1 MAKPWSQS
9 VASLESIFAVLSDHD
24 HPFVLI
30 GKYALRWMGVQVI
43 PGEIMD
49 ILVRTSQAASICQ
62 ALAQTGEWL
71 EVDESSIPSFV
82 TMVERVDHRS
92 IRRFKRCDDRWYI
105 SLCSEDTYDLTV
117 DTKKIQVLHPVN
129 LNSVLVESEFHPN
142 PTDRGTDYWA
152 SRPYLMTDKNISFIW
167 APGGLVSFPVFIPTL
182 PEFIDSCLSCMGGQS
197 SEHNPSFGIAR
208 RDMDYLGRY
217 LLLDLP
223 HQQDKLLSKV
233 KNTKQLAEFFMGRQ
247 QRQERR
253 MKLVMESQAECAAHA
268 KPGPQVPFIMKPLG

>member
-1 MAKPWSQS
+1 
-9 VASLESIFAVLSDHD
+9 
-24 HPFVLI
+24 
-30 GKYALRWMGVQVI
+30 
-43 PGEIMD
+43 MD

-71 EVDESSIPSFV
+71 EADESSIPEFV
-82 TMVERVDHRS
+82 TLVERVDHRS
-92 IRRFKRCDDRWYI
+92 IRRFKRCDDHWYI

-129 LNSVLVESEFHPN
+129 FDSVLVESEFHPN
-142 PTDRGTDYWA
+142 PTDRSPDPWI
-152 SRPYLMTDKNISFIW
+152 SRPYLMTDKNIPFIW
-167 APGGLVSFPVFIPTL
+167 AAGGVVSFPVFIPTL
-182 PEFIDSCLSCMGGQS
+182 PEFIDSCLSCMGGQNSKS
-197 SEHNPSFGIAR
+197 SGIAR
-208 RDMDYLGRY
+208 RDMDYLARY

-253 MKLVMESQAECAAHA
+253 MKMVMERQAEYAAHA
-268 KPGPQVPFIMKPLG
+268 KPGPQVPFVMKPL